1 METAVYETP
10 VSGMTCRPCED
21 TILEALLATP
31 GVLRAEVSYWK
42 ATVRITYDP
51 ALITADALSGLL
63 TGIGYAP
70 CSQTHGGLLTEAL
83 TAAAALAAAFL
94 LPKLPLPAIPQVQRG
109 ASLLFLL
116 LVGLITGTHCICM
129 CGGIMLSQTAANDL
143 QGRKRPVP
151 HAFMR
156 YQAGR
161 LLISLLLGLIF
172 GAAGQALTFSSKLKS
187 MIYTLCGMAVLLI
200 GLCSW
205 GIFPA
210 LRHIQ
215 AQLPA
220 VCRLPEG
227 WRRHAGGNPFVIG
240 FLNGLLPCAA
250 SSAMWLY
257 AASSGSALQGGVSML
272 VWCLGTLPAMAVFS
286 ILGKTLPARAL
297 RIFQRFT
304 VVVMLAA
311 GIAMAIRGIGMA
323 GN

>member
-1 METAVYETP
+1 
-10 VSGMTCRPCED
+10 
-21 TILEALLATP
+21 
-31 GVLRAEVSYWK
+31 
-42 ATVRITYDP
+42 
-51 ALITADALSGLL
+51 
-63 TGIGYAP
+63 
-70 CSQTHGGLLTEAL
+70 
-83 TAAAALAAAFL
+83 
-94 LPKLPLPAIPQVQRG
+94 
-109 ASLLFLL
+109 
-116 LVGLITGTHCICM
+116 
-129 CGGIMLSQTAANDL
+129 
-143 QGRKRPVP
+143 
-151 HAFMR
+151 MR

-172 GAAGQALTFSSKLKS
+172 GAAGQTLTFSPKLKS

-200 GLCSW
+200 GLCLW

-210 LRHIQ
+210 LRRIQ
-215 AQLPA
+215 TQLPA

-227 WRRHAGGNPFVIG
+227 WRRHAGGKPFVIG
-240 FLNGLLPCAA
+240 ILNGLLPCAA

-272 VWCLGTLPAMAVFS
+272 VWCLGTLPAMAIFS

-323 GN
+323 VL